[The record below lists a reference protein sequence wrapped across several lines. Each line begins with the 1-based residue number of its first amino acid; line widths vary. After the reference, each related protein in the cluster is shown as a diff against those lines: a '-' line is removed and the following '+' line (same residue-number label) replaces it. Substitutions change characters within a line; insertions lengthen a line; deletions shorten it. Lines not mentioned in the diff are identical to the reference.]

1 MKQNRRFIQQ
11 FPVEKNNQQNYTEIV
26 NMTIFTN
33 IFTAILYN
41 CSATSCGRSRTSSI
55 PMGRRARR
63 YKIIIFTTN
72 VRLHC
77 QLQANK
83 AKGNHNVWGR
93 AATTRAPPKLE
104 FRNL

>member
-55 PMGRRARR
+55 PMPS
-63 YKIIIFTTN
+63 
-72 VRLHC
+72 
-77 QLQANK
+77 
-83 AKGNHNVWGR
+83 GR
-93 AATTRAPPKLE
+93 APRSTIQNNNIYNKCTFALSAPSKQSQGKL
-104 FRNL
+104 

>member
-41 CSATSCGRSRTSSI
+41 CVASGCERSRAQAR
-55 PMGRRARR
+55 MLNARRARR
-63 YKIIIFTTN
+63 A
-72 VRLHC
+72 RL
-77 QLQANK
+77 AE
-83 AKGNHNVWGR
+83 R
-93 AATTRAPPKLE
+93 AALNDTK
-104 FRNL
+104 